1 VKQARGPALRKPS
14 GGTHAA
20 EPDAP
25 QAALLHA
32 AAALDRGD
40 LAGAEA
46 ALSELV
52 AGDAPD
58 ASVFEL
64 QGLLRLRQNR
74 LQEAE
79 LWLRRALKAAPRRP
93 MPAIRLAALL
103 LDTDRG
109 GEGLSLLR
117 ELAQALPSDALVRLE
132 LAQALHRLGQLDGA
146 AAAYRRAVAL
156 DPSMSRARQGLA
168 GVLTALG
175 EHAQSEAVVEAALSR
190 PCAPVE
196 RGALE
201 MLRGGAQFRQRRW
214 PEALASFER
223 AQAASPTDVGVQA
236 RRASVLQAM
245 GQVDAAIDAYGQALR
260 RQPLDL
266 AVHRELNDLLYRA
279 GRDQAFLTSY
289 DKAQVDL
296 PGKCLLKLA
305 KGFASLKAEHLEA
318 AEQAFAFTL
327 QHDPHSAQALV
338 GLARVNAANGQ
349 MSSAIDLHVRSLAVA
364 PEDADLHTSFAAT
377 LIRAQ
382 EGARALEAARTA
394 VALAP
399 TEQAALATLGLAYRA
414 CDDAGDEAL
423 NNYARFVGVFDLD
436 PPRGYGNMEAF
447 NADLAAYLRAIHSDK
462 REHFDQSLRRGTR
475 TFGELFNAGHDLVER
490 LRERVDAALARYIKA
505 LPRADHPFLRRQRR
519 GTRFLCSWSSR
530 MMEGGFHADH
540 IHPGRQA
547 WISSCYYVTSP
558 KTAEL
563 SAGRQGWLKFGEPSP
578 EFGFQDD
585 VRHAVAPTPGRLVL
599 FPSYMWH
606 GTYAYAEPCERMTIA
621 FDATP
626 V

>member
-1 VKQARGPALRKPS
+1 MKQARGPALRKPS

-25 QAALLHA
+25 QAVLLHA

-52 AGDAPD
+52 AGDASD
-58 ASVFEL
+58 ALVFEL

-79 LWLRRALKAAPRRP
+79 PWLRRALKAAPRRP

-117 ELAQALPSDALVRLE
+117 ELAQTLPSDALVRLE

-156 DPSMSRARQGLA
+156 DPSMSCARQGLA

-175 EHAQSEAVVEAALSR
+175 EHAQSEAAVEAALSR

-201 MLRGGAQFRQRRW
+201 VLRGGAQFRQRRW

-260 RQPLDL
+260 RQPLNL

-296 PGKCLLKLA
+296 PGKCLLQLA

-349 MSSAIDLHVRSLAVA
+349 MSSAIDLHVRSLTEA

-505 LPRADHPFLRRQRR
+505 LPRADHPFLGRQRR
-519 GTRFLCSWSSR
+519 GTRFLGSWSSR